1 MFKVILGF
9 FLCVTLANC
18 ANILGYFPTCSISH
32 QVIFQPIWKELSLR
46 GHRVTVIT
54 PNPLKDPSLTN
65 LTEIDVSYMYEKI
78 PKIVKKMMAKMDENI
93 YSQMIGHFEV
103 MRMFE
108 EEILGSKG
116 VLELLGNKNLQFDLV
131 MMEMISNIGLGFGHK
146 YKAPVVGKKFLIFL
160 KGNQLN
166 NFFN

>member
-1 MFKVILGF
+1 M
-9 FLCVTLANC
+9 
-18 ANILGYFPTCSISH
+18 
-32 QVIFQPIWKELSLR
+32 
-46 GHRVTVIT
+46 TVIT